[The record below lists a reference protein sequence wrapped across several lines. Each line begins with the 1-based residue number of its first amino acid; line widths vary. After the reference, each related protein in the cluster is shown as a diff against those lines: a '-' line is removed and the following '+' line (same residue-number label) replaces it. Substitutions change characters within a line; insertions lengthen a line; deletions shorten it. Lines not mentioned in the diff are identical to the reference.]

1 MNRYGSENFFIYIK
15 PYISYNRC
23 FIKNF
28 LRPLL
33 LGAPLVNVG
42 TISMAAPIRVGRT
55 KNFIKKEMDFI
66 YDFGK

>member
-1 MNRYGSENFFIYIK
+1 MGHTK
-15 PYISYNRC
+15 K

-55 KNFIKKEMDFI
+55 KNFIKKEINFI